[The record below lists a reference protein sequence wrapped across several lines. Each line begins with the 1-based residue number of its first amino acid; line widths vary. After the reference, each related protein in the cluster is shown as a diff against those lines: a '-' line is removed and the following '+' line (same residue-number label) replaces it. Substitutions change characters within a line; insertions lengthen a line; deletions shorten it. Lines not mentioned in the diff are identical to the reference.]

1 MLARVRTGR
10 CGRSPERVLLLAR
23 IWGEGRA
30 KRTVSDD
37 PAWTVERAYT
47 ARERNSSSFIS

>member
-1 MLARVRTGR
+1 MLARVRPGR

-37 PAWTVERAYT
+37 PGWSVERAYT